1 MLISCSDPISGPSS
15 DPKEEI
21 ELLPSGR
28 GHRQRLVFWIRPFD
42 GWTKRLRNECQRSP
56 GLKVVDS
63 TFLIEGPYGQYSP
76 VHNYEKVILIAG
88 GSGIAGVLPYIK
100 EYLLP
105 ARRSPSQVYYDAMP
119 WSSSSSTTLSLLS
132 AGAEPYTDTYPD
144 HLPENVNETTTRART
159 RHITLIWTARQRAF
173 LYEIGRRELRPA
185 LARDDLDVRLYDTA
199 TTATTREQEALL
211 RPDDP
216 GLDVISRRPAIK
228 DIVLDLV
235 RDFHT
240 GSTGICGGR
249 TAVLVCGPGGM
260 ADEARLAVHRALK
273 EGYTGVEYF
282 EEAFGW

>member
-144 HLPENVNETTTRART
+144 HLPENVNETTTRAKT